1 MKKLLMTVLL
11 ILLLVATYFIIFKNV
26 SLGNWVS
33 KSVTNIK
40 DTSYELENKIS
51 DTIQKN
57 EQDYPQ
63 SVADLEQAI
72 KQFEATK
79 AKYDVKYDYASQ
91 NYQLGMVEIKEYKIE
106 TLWIEIQNYAKK
118 RNIELTLN
126 IVQNSSLDSIYD
138 LEIAVIGE
146 YDNIISFLYDIE
158 DDNDLNFKIEN
169 FKMVPSKT
177 STVESTSNTTST
189 TSNTTEENGT
199 TGNETTE
206 NKSAYTIQL
215 VEATFVVND
224 VQIDNINGSFN

>member
-26 SLGNWVS
+26 SLGSWTS

-40 DTSYELENKIS
+40 DASQELENKIN

-63 SVADLEQAI
+63 SIADLEQTI

-79 AKYDVKYDYASQ
+79 AKYDVKYNYASQ
-91 NYQLGMVEIKEYKIE
+91 NYALGMVEIKEYKIE

-126 IVQNSSLDSIYD
+126 IVQSSAFDSIYN
-138 LEIAVIGE
+138 LEITVIGE

-177 STVESTSNTTST
+177 STVTSTSNTIST
-189 TSNTTEENGT
+189 TKSDETENGT
-199 TGNETTE
+199 TENETTE
-206 NKSAYTIQL
+206 EKTTYTIQL